1 VARRRQAAGDRPP
14 SLLTRTTRHVTTH
27 RRGGAGDS
35 GPAWAWWV
43 LRPRRRTPVVRILYV
58 HGGGYVHPLTK
69 DYWRLAR
76 ALSSAPAEVVVPA
89 YPLAPDATVDDVLP
103 LLLDLVHACAVTE
116 PSLPMLLM
124 GDSAGGALVLAMAC
138 RERDLAA
145 DGEPHG
151 IAGVIGLSPWLDGT
165 LDEASVADLEPSDP
179 MLAKSGLR
187 TAARWWAGG
196 RGPANPLVSPLA
208 ADLRDLPPVDIY
220 VGSRDILRPAV
231 ERLAARAE
239 RDDLDLHVRET
250 VSMFHVWM
258 TRAIPEGRRTRRD
271 LTELVRRRAR
281 RR

>member
-1 VARRRQAAGDRPP
+1 
-14 SLLTRTTRHVTTH
+14 
-27 RRGGAGDS
+27 
-35 GPAWAWWV
+35 
-43 LRPRRRTPVVRILYV
+43 
-58 HGGGYVHPLTK
+58 
-69 DYWRLAR
+69 
-76 ALSSAPAEVVVPA
+76 
-89 YPLAPDATVDDVLP
+89 LAPDATVDDVLP